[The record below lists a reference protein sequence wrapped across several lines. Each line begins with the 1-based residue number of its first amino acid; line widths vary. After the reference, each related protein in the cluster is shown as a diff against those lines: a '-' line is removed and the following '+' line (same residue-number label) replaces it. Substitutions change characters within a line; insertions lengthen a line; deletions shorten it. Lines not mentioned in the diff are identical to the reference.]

1 MELKG
6 NQSSTAMCCDAIV
19 RGVKIPMG
27 EVLNFPIITVQGI
40 EVPINMV
47 VTESET
53 YSVIIGNNLLRKVK
67 ANIDYETSIMI
78 ISWKGKEARIS
89 PEIIIELSS
98 NKRQS
103 TPTKEQ
109 QEFFLTSQLYDSD
122 TIRNIEYE
130 ELTQEIK
137 YNHAD
142 IKDLSKITLMELS
155 IGKLLDNQRLQ
166 YHKQT
171 VKKGNQWTAEQN
183 KAFNTLK
190 KCLVTSPIFIFSNF
204 DKQFILFTDASIS
217 GLGAIL
223 LQLDKRNQ
231 EHVIAYTSWTLSKA
245 EKNYTTTELKCLAV
259 IWAIKHFYTYVYKQR
274 FKLITDHSALKH
286 LFNITIPVR
295 SNVDS

>member
-1 MELKG
+1 MFQTL
-6 NQSSTAMCCDAIV
+6 
-19 RGVKIPMG
+19 
-27 EVLNFPIITVQGI
+27 QG
-40 EVPINMV
+40 
-47 VTESET
+47 
-53 YSVIIGNNLLRKVK
+53 
-67 ANIDYETSIMI
+67 
-78 ISWKGKEARIS
+78 
-89 PEIIIELSS
+89 
-98 NKRQS
+98 
-103 TPTKEQ
+103 
-109 QEFFLTSQLYDSD
+109 
-122 TIRNIEYE
+122 
-130 ELTQEIK
+130 
-137 YNHAD
+137 
-142 IKDLSKITLMELS
+142 
-155 IGKLLDNQRLQ
+155 LQ